1 MTNDKLIIFY
11 QSHQQVKRLRF
22 WLAIAVSV
30 CILVCL
36 FGPLQALFDHALLVS
51 LLGRLGH
58 SAICLFILVYTI
70 ATVLGVPG
78 TILTIAG
85 GAVFGLFWGT
95 LWSVVGAT
103 LGAIG
108 AFWLARYLLRDWA
121 KGRFKRHK
129 ALVSFNQAVLHKPLA
144 FVLAVRF
151 APISPFN
158 VVNFLFGLTPIDLRN
173 YATGTF
179 FGIIPGTLAYTW
191 LGVTGEKALQG
202 GDRLP
207 FFLAL
212 GMLTLLSLL
221 PVCLKKKFN

>member
-1 MTNDKLIIFY
+1 MINS
-11 QSHQQVKRLRF
+11 QSHQPRKKLRF
-22 WLAIAVSV
+22 WLVIGLGA

-36 FGPLQALFDHALLVS
+36 LGPLQVLFNQALLVS
-51 LLGRLGH
+51 QLERLGH
-58 SAICLFILVYTI
+58 SAVCLFVLVYTI
-70 ATVLGVPG
+70 ATILGVPG

-85 GAVFGLFWGT
+85 GTVFGLFWGT
-95 LWSVVGAT
+95 LWSVMGAT

-108 AFWLARYLLRDWA
+108 AFLVARYLLRDWA
-121 KGRFKRHK
+121 KSRFRRHK

-158 VVNFLFGLTPIDLRN
+158 VVNFLFGLTPIDLRS

-179 FGIIPGTLAYTW
+179 FGIIPGSLAYTW
-191 LGVTGEKALQG
+191 LGVTGEEALQG

-221 PVCLKKKFN
+221 PVCLRRNQI